1 MFGVI
6 GIAGVAISVVAYV
19 PQVVHLARER
29 CSAGVSNRAWG
40 MWLFSSVLVGAVAVR
55 RRDPV
60 FILLQVC
67 SFISATLILLLARRY
82 RDMRCESHVLPIPE
96 ARPPSSVDTGTV
108 ASSQLVR
115 ERGRRHVHS

>member
-1 MFGVI
+1 VFGAI

-29 CSAGVSNRAWG
+29 CSAGVSNRAWTL
-40 MWLFSSVLVGAVAVR
+40 WLFSSVLVGAVAVQ

-60 FILLQVC
+60 FILLQIC
-67 SFISATLILLLARRY
+67 SFISASLILLLARRY

-96 ARPPSSVDTGTV
+96 GGPPSSVGTG
-108 ASSQLVR
+108 AISSP
-115 ERGRRHVHS
+115 